1 MSEIWKNTQH
11 KNYLVSNLGNVKNLN
26 FKNTKTEALLHLN
39 KSDMYLKVT
48 LFGKNVR
55 VHRLVAEA
63 FLPNPENKPQVNHIN
78 GIKSDNRVE
87 NLEWVTASENRKHA
101 FDTKLQKAPKGKN
114 HYKAKLR
121 EKDVLA
127 IRNSND
133 TVTNLTKKYNVSKG
147 AICGIIKRINWKH
160 L

>member
-55 VHRLVAEA
+55 VHRLV
-63 FLPNPENKPQVNHIN
+63 
-78 GIKSDNRVE
+78 DN
-87 NLEWVTASENRKHA
+87 
-101 FDTKLQKAPKGKN
+101 
-114 HYKAKLR
+114 
-121 EKDVLA
+121 
-127 IRNSND
+127 
-133 TVTNLTKKYNVSKG
+133 
-147 AICGIIKRINWKH
+147 
-160 L
+160 